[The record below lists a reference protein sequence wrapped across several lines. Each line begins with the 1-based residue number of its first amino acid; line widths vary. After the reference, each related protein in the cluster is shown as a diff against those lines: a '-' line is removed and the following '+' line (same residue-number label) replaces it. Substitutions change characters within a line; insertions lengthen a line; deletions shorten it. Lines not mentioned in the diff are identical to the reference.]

1 MLSANAHMKDLY
13 RCEAGGDVDQLFHVH
28 GGETFSAVVERLA
41 PGHTWNGR
49 IYPQKNRYGIASVD
63 VMLQR
68 EAQDLAKVWLYTLEH
83 SKVDNDVR
91 YSSRSELKML
101 RVLLDNTLEYIYFRD
116 TEGHFIL
123 TNKAFRAAVSDGHKT
138 PEMDNSIADFVSKE
152 SAEWFRRLDRE
163 LVDSG
168 HAVVNEVS
176 RVTLNS
182 GPEHWLQLS
191 TVPVRNGEGEM
202 IGTLSVAR
210 DISDLKRTE
219 EELRGAID
227 QAHAASLAKGEF
239 LAAMSHE
246 IRTPINGI
254 IGASELCEETRLDR
268 EQRSYI
274 DTVLQC
280 GNTLL
285 ALVNDVLD
293 FSKIEAG
300 QLNLEKLNFMP
311 RTLIENV
318 AESFVQETRKK
329 GVELI
334 TACDDELPIYLMGD
348 PTRLKQVLNNLVS
361 NSVKFTAAGDI
372 VIRVEALEVSKESAR
387 VRFSVSDTGIGI
399 SDTRQD
405 AIFDSFTQEDMSTT
419 RKYGG
424 TGLGLSISRQLVEM
438 MKGEI
443 SVTSQVGR
451 GSIFAFEVLF
461 EISMYHGAE
470 AVPYNPTLAGM
481 RVLIVDD
488 NQTNREVY
496 SKMCAG
502 WGYRSAMVEDGASAL
517 SEMERAKEENDPFKL
532 VILDQQMPGLAG
544 LDVASMIKSRPNLKS
559 VKLLLLSS
567 SLDKREAE
575 RAEEIGVARALSKPV
590 KRDTLLEVI
599 LETFEVTGVQK
610 NLPAISETSKQPNQA
625 LDILLVE
632 DNPINQIV
640 ADRRLKKL
648 GHLVT
653 LADGG
658 AAALEEIRA
667 KRFDCILMDIQMPGM
682 DGYEA
687 TGVIREYEEENRL
700 PPQYIVAMTAH
711 ALKGD
716 KERCLNAGMDNYVAK
731 PFRVER
737 LKEVLQLAMGYKA
750 RMVGSMSGQKNR
762 FVKYLETLDQEDRE
776 DLMMVADIFVRT
788 FREDIVKLQQ
798 ALSVNDYKQCY
809 FMAHNY
815 KSVVGHFCQEASVS
829 LATALEHA
837 CEKESEQEVH
847 ALATE
852 LIESIE
858 TLAQEIKTQQQEL
871 GPTA

>member
-372 VIRVEALEVSKESAR
+372 VIRVEALEVSKEAAR

-438 MKGEI
+438 MKAEI

-451 GSIFAFEVLF
+451 GSVFAFEVLF

-488 NQTNREVY
+488 NNTNREVY

-517 SEMERAKEENDPFKL
+517 SAMERAKEENDPFKL

-590 KRDTLLEVI
+590 
-599 LETFEVTGVQK
+599 
-610 NLPAISETSKQPNQA
+610 
-625 LDILLVE
+625 
-632 DNPINQIV
+632 
-640 ADRRLKKL
+640 
-648 GHLVT
+648 
-653 LADGG
+653 
-658 AAALEEIRA
+658 
-667 KRFDCILMDIQMPGM
+667 
-682 DGYEA
+682 
-687 TGVIREYEEENRL
+687 
-700 PPQYIVAMTAH
+700 
-711 ALKGD
+711 
-716 KERCLNAGMDNYVAK
+716 
-731 PFRVER
+731 
-737 LKEVLQLAMGYKA
+737 
-750 RMVGSMSGQKNR
+750 
-762 FVKYLETLDQEDRE
+762 
-776 DLMMVADIFVRT
+776 
-788 FREDIVKLQQ
+788 
-798 ALSVNDYKQCY
+798 
-809 FMAHNY
+809 
-815 KSVVGHFCQEASVS
+815 
-829 LATALEHA
+829 
-837 CEKESEQEVH
+837 
-847 ALATE
+847 
-852 LIESIE
+852 
-858 TLAQEIKTQQQEL
+858 
-871 GPTA
+871 